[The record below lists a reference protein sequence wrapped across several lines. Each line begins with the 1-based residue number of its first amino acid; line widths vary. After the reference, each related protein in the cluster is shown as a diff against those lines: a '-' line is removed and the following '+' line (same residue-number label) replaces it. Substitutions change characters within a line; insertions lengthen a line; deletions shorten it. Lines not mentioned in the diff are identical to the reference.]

1 MSSGKIAISAM
12 LSCCL
17 ATVAATAIAEVRI
30 NVVCPRPGVLDEAGK
45 ESGWVELVNNG
56 EESAQLNEYE
66 LVRVNRGK
74 KLEPGAKKKNLAKLS
89 LGPGETLRVW
99 TSEEYSNCK
108 DLGGSGNV
116 EVFDGRMVYP
126 NKVNPKKFPFLALYH
141 KTSEFTNLVDAVAIP
156 VDIKDGATFERDWTI
171 GTRYAWKIVIDGAS
185 GGQGLTALPY
195 GPNVGPL
202 YGVKHSESDL
212 APTAV
217 ATSGVP
223 YSVSLAVNPF
233 SGSTMPGDAIE
244 AVTLEFC
251 CDFGATNFVPMTA
264 AAKVDKSKGVVWS
277 AEIPASAIPSEPGRL
292 IRWRA
297 KITDGDG
304 NVWTSPSFCNPDDGY
319 AWYGTITEPGTLDDA
334 KLQTWHMFV
343 DGENNLAQMD
353 VDADKQNLS
362 LVPYNARCSIY
373 DSQTG
378 TYYDNVRI
386 DLRGNTSGGF
396 RKKSHGFRFSKCQPM
411 TCVNPLEENDK
422 FRKIETRKTS
432 LVAEYCDPAYVR
444 QSLAFHLIRES
455 GGYAPFH
462 YPVRVNL
469 NGAFYQL
476 AFHSNRFSDELIEDW
491 HEFDEKG
498 YGYKNSGTLSP
509 TLSGDRLAGSTIP
522 CEKKTPDDGV
532 ETGAAALRQLA
543 AWTASFG
550 GSLIKGVDDQP
561 AVCRAVVETFDLPAW
576 INYLAATRITMEC
589 DDSYANLSSYGDV
602 NVTGTWRPLAYDMN
616 QSWGHIYNG
625 QWNGQKITPG
635 EVMANPY
642 AEEDRHKAH
651 PFYGGMRVIS
661 HNAAGADDNRP
672 NYAFEAVWQSTKFRR
687 LYLRRLR
694 SLMDEWLGAPGTP
707 KEETKAWRY
716 VVAVTNATHEC
727 AILDYEKWRAH
738 ESNPAGPGTFWTKTG
753 TFCWTGKITHDQGVE
768 DLWMNYIVP
777 RRRHLYETHSI
788 HNTAKG
794 IGYDAALSAG
804 IPDAQLPAAALGAS
818 LKLVGKTPDELILLN
833 EGVEAVD
840 MSGWTLSG
848 GVEGTLP
855 GGTVVD
861 AGDTI
866 TFVRDRKSWIAAN
879 RNDLGSR
886 VVVGN
891 FDFTESA
898 DVALTPTGPGESGG
912 TPFTPS
918 TGRSAK
924 WFDAS
929 VQNIARGT
937 DVTTVDASEFR
948 GAFATRGAASGT
960 VASRLGFGFID
971 VRGDC
976 AAGDRLVF
984 APQRMQKDDRVSTVE
999 VTATFPDALPALD
1012 GLPGALGAL
1021 TLARGGNGEPVF
1033 FIYDGSDWRAV
1044 SHPSVV
1050 PAEDSA
1056 YRIRITLD
1064 RKVAQPT
1071 VSYAVRSGAGWVDL
1085 ADAEDIT
1092 AFPIEGKASSFAFS
1106 GFGEVGGF
1114 GGDYELLP
1122 GFGVRLR

>member
-1 MSSGKIAISAM
+1 MKILVKGLFSLAAM
-12 LSCCL
+12 LL
-17 ATVAATAIAEVRI
+17 ALGAAAELRITEICPKTAEVYDA
-30 NVVCPRPGVLDEAGK
+30 NGL
-45 ESGWVELVNNG
+45 ESGWVELYNDG
-56 EESAQLNEYE
+56 EEPVDLADYE

-126 NKVNPKKFPFLALYH
+126 NKVNPKKFPYLALYH
-141 KTSEFTNLVDAVAIP
+141 KTDTTNLVDAVAIP
-156 VDIKDGATFERDWTI
+156 VDIKDGATFERDWSI

-251 CDFGATNFVPMTA
+251 CDFGATNAVTMTKSDKA
-264 AAKVDKSKGVVWS
+264 DKSKGWMWS

-343 DGENNLAQMD
+343 EGENNLAQMD

-362 LVPYNARCSIY
+362 LVPYNARCSVY

-378 TYYDNVRI
+378 MYYDNVRI

-411 TCVNPLEENDK
+411 TCVNPLEENAK

-707 KEETKAWRY
+707 KEDTKAWRY

-768 DLWMNYIVP
+768 DLWMNYIIP
-777 RRRHLYETHSI
+777 RRRHLFETHSI
-788 HNTAKG
+788 TNTEKG
-794 IGYDAALSAG
+794 IGYAQNLSAG
-804 IPDAQLPAAALGAS
+804 IPDAQLSAAS
-818 LKLVGKTPDELILLN
+818 LVGCLSLVGQTADELILFN
-833 EGVEAVD
+833 NCDEAID
-840 MSGWTLSG
+840 LSGWTLSG
-848 GVEGTLP
+848 GVMGTLP
-855 GGTVVD
+855 AGTVVD
-861 AGDTI
+861 AKDTI
-866 TFVRDRKSWIAAN
+866 TLVRDRKSWIAAN
-879 RNDLGSR
+879 RGDLGDR

-891 FDFTESA
+891 FDFAGSGDVVLTAAA
-898 DVALTPTGPGESGG
+898 DAGGGAAPFVPSGRV
-912 TPFTPS
+912 F
-918 TGRSAK
+918 R

-948 GAFATRGAASGT
+948 GAFAARGAASGT

-984 APQRMQKDDRVSTVE
+984 TPSEAQKRRRVSVVE
-999 VTATFPDALPALD
+999 MAASFPDAIEVHDPPE
-1012 GLPGALGAL
+1012 GGLGAL
-1021 TLARGGNGEPVF
+1021 TLARTAEGLTFSV
-1033 FIYDGSDWRAV
+1033 YDGSAWRAV

-1050 PAEDSA
+1050 PAEDVT
-1056 YRIRITLD
+1056 YRVRLTLD
-1064 RKVAQPT
+1064 FKSATPT
-1071 VSYAVRSGAGWVDL
+1071 IVYAIGSGDGWVDL
-1085 ADAEDIT
+1085 ADAKDIT